1 MAKICLTRFTDKTL
15 SENTEWKIK
24 NNISGCIYG
33 TPVTIDSTIYPEE
46 KLIIIEMNNSQNKII
61 GIGLI
66 KNKLFNKRCN
76 IYSDQNYNRYI
87 YKSDYHITID
97 KLNIYQKQI
106 IEVLEFL
113 LFKGRSNYKRGHGIQ
128 QIPRYIKNLKNID
141 IVKFFNELHLLNNN
155 K

>member
-1 MAKICLTRFTDKTL
+1 MAKICLTRFTYKTL

-46 KLIIIEMNNSQNKII
+46 NLIVIEMNNSQNKII

-76 IYSDQNYNRYI
+76 IYS
-87 YKSDYHITID
+87 
-97 KLNIYQKQI
+97 YQK
-106 IEVLEFL
+106 L
-113 LFKGRSNYKRGHGIQ
+113 
-128 QIPRYIKNLKNID
+128 
-141 IVKFFNELHLLNNN
+141 
-155 K
+155 